1 MIWMVAL
8 GGILGLLVY
17 SWRTLIPR
25 AKIVESQR
33 RMPTPV
39 VLEHHCKEH
48 IGPPRVLQV
57 TENVWVAVGFDLA
70 NTILIK
76 TNAGHVI
83 VDVAMSPPRAH
94 VIRKALIEAA
104 GDAPIHTIIYTHSHI
119 DHVGGASGWAGNGTR
134 IWSTEAVTSHFF
146 KQYGVFRKVN
156 WFDHGG
162 VSKGT
167 SIRNYFLS
175 THCILLTQS
184 RTCLLKTYKL
194 KRRSYNVLFIRCFK
208 ICTQYASQTESLRGS
223 RQYGT
228 LVAMTELPCSALGA
242 RVDLDAMR
250 AEAGFLLPTDTFR
263 GNASFSVGGE
273 DFELIEAHGETH
285 DMLVVWLPRQKVLLP
300 GDNYYR

>member
-1 MIWMVAL
+1 MARTVKRSDDEGDGNGSYLRGGSPRAPPRLKKRQSSHKRNSGVVGVSGGRSGWSMIWMVAL

-48 IGPPRVLQV
+48 IGPPRVLRV

-104 GDAPIHTIIYTHSHI
+104 GDAPIHAIIYTHSHI

-162 VSKGT
+162 VSNGT
-167 SIRNYFLS
+167 SISNYFVDTLYFVHS
-175 THCILLTQS
+175 VAYVPAEDL
-184 RTCLLKTYKL
+184 
-194 KRRSYNVLFIRCFK
+194 VIR
-208 ICTQYASQTESLRGS
+208 
-223 RQYGT
+223 
-228 LVAMTELPCSALGA
+228 M
-242 RVDLDAMR
+242 
-250 AEAGFLLPTDTFR
+250 
-263 GNASFSVGGE
+263 
-273 DFELIEAHGETH
+273 
-285 DMLVVWLPRQKVLLP
+285 
-300 GDNYYR
+300 